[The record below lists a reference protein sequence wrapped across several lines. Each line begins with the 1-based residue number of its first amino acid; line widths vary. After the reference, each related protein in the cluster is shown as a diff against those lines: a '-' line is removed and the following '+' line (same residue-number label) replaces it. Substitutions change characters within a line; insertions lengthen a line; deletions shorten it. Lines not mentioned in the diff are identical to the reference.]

1 MVPLSTTLSDL
12 YTDFNVTTFLIK
24 TLEPDHDPDQHQM
37 TWFVATETFITI
49 RKQLLEL

>member
-12 YTDFNVTTFLIK
+12 YTDFNVTTK